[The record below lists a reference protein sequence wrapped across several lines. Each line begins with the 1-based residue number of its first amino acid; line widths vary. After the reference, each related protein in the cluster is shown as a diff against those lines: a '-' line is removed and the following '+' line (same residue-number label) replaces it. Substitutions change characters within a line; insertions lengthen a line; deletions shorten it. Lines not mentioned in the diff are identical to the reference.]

1 LKILI
6 ILSFQYFQQRVLLDE
21 EKARKIEITIEL
33 ESTRFFFFGRSE
45 LEIEVEGPLA
55 EEGDKNTKIF
65 LRIANLNR
73 RNNTVDS

>member
-1 LKILI
+1 MRKKQEKLRLPLNWK
-6 ILSFQYFQQRVLLDE
+6 VLV
-21 EKARKIEITIEL
+21 
-33 ESTRFFFFGRSE
+33 FFFGRSE

-65 LRIANLNR
+65 PRIANSNR

>member
-1 LKILI
+1 MRKKQEKLRLPLNWK
-6 ILSFQYFQQRVLLDE
+6 VLD
-21 EKARKIEITIEL
+21 
-33 ESTRFFFFGRSE
+33 FFFFGRSE